1 MNEEWKK
8 DQQTIFRFLYSSS
21 SSNRVMRGGVAER
34 EEEVVGRARERG
46 TIINFFITDNRIK
59 IHRKNFNG
67 AREQEREREKG
78 GRNEESERGVVKE
91 RGREKEKE
99 GKRKIV

>member
-1 MNEEWKK
+1 
-8 DQQTIFRFLYSSS
+8 
-21 SSNRVMRGGVAER
+21 MRGGVAER

-67 AREQEREREKG
+67 AREQERERERRAKRRERERCGEREREGKGKG
-78 GRNEESERGVVKE
+78 G
-91 RGREKEKE
+91 EKKNSLD
-99 GKRKIV
+99 IT